1 VGFSSWCRWCAAF
14 RGPGLL
20 DLADRLRSKLG
31 DAAIV
36 LGAAADGKVD
46 LAVSVAPAVVTRG
59 VRAGELVPLAAG
71 IVGGRGGGRDTAA
84 RAGGRDVAKLPDV
97 ISAAR
102 DAISA
107 ALG

>member
-1 VGFSSWCRWCAAF
+1 MGFSSWCLWCAAF

-36 LGAAADGKVD
+36 LGAAADGDVD
-46 LAVSVAPAVVTRG
+46 LAV
-59 VRAGELVPLAAG
+59 
-71 IVGGRGGGRDTAA
+71 
-84 RAGGRDVAKLPDV
+84 DVAKLPDA